1 MVLSER
7 HKIMEKLVEAK
18 KSSTAR
24 NATLREVLAISAK
37 DLAEMLSLSPR
48 SIWRL
53 VSSGRLPKMVS
64 IGGSK
69 RFLMSDVN
77 LYIECGCDMTRFE
90 AMREAQ
96 Q

>member
-1 MVLSER
+1 MNELKKEATTLER
-7 HKIMEKLVEAK
+7 VI
-18 KSSTAR
+18 
-24 NATLREVLAISAK
+24 AISAK
-37 DLAEMLSLSPR
+37 ELAEMLSLSTR
-48 SIWRL
+48 TIWRL

-77 LYIECGCDMTRFE
+77 LFLKSGCDMRRFE

-96 Q
+96 G